1 MKSRMPDASLS
12 PVDVVTCQMR
22 ALQAG
27 DVRTAFNFASPANK
41 LSTGPW
47 QRFEMMVR
55 QTPTYSPLVSCTSFE
70 IISALPI
77 SESTWQARVVV
88 KPAGSSSAPF
98 AVAKPECYYRWML
111 SQQPADTP
119 DVAGCWM
126 VDGVM
131 PDEPTRE

>member
-55 QTPTYSPLVSCTSFE
+55 QTPAYSPLVACTSFE
-70 IISALPI
+70 VVGALPFGDD
-77 SESTWQARVVV
+77 QMRCRVRVF
-88 KPAGSSSAPF
+88 PAGSTSAPF
-98 AVAKPECYYRWML
+98 AVAEPVCVYNWSL
-111 SQQPADTP
+111 SRCRILVDN
-119 DVAGCWM
+119 GLEESCWM
-126 VDGVM
+126 VDGVL
-131 PDEPTRE
+131 PE